1 MANVNF
7 MRGDTEKMDNTAIMD
22 GLIFFNTEENEMFLD
37 DGNTRK
43 QFSGAGH
50 IIENNAGTDM
60 AKRRNMQFK
69 GAYVEDDSENNRT
82 KVNVIRKMTDT
93 EFSQL
98 TEAEK
103 QGIIKTTTDN
113 NLPFDAT
120 MVEYDNTQS
129 DLSSTTVQG
138 AIDELNSDIYVGQGG
153 IEILNNVYRGKKF
166 AGTIASAADFTNWK
180 AEAGITDGSFNN
192 IRLGDIITINDGT
205 VTCDWLVAGFNTEL
219 NKGSTN
225 IISTNHV
232 AFIPKN
238 VYSNSAMNGSNVTT
252 GGFKGASTMWTTLDT
267 IVSRLNNIL
276 GSSLLSRD
284 ILITNTVDN
293 TKASAAGAGYT
304 GSSTNWEWKNSKITL
319 LSEVQVYGSTVFSS
333 SGMDV
338 GEGFEKLPIF
348 NFITPTYYGR
358 STWWLRAVASST
370 YFCSVGY
377 DGVAVNTGASY
388 SYGVRPLIIVG

>member
-138 AIDELNSDIYVGQGG
+138 AIDELNSDIAYKEQKGVFIGNVVTLSSTYQPLAVNNDGY
-153 IEILNNVYRGKKF
+153 IIACSTNPDTTVILSLTNSDY
-166 AGTIASAADFTNWK
+166 GTIITATASSTSNW
-180 AEAGITDGSFNN
+180 
-192 IRLGDIITINDGT
+192 
-205 VTCDWLVAGFNTEL
+205 GFNAL
-219 NKGSTN
+219 YVRKGQSVYARVAGSTN
-225 IISTNHV
+225 GNVRGV
-232 AFIPKN
+232 AF
-238 VYSNSAMNGSNVTT
+238 
-252 GGFKGASTMWTTLDT
+252 
-267 IVSRLNNIL
+267 
-276 GSSLLSRD
+276 
-284 ILITNTVDN
+284 
-293 TKASAAGAGYT
+293 
-304 GSSTNWEWKNSKITL
+304 
-319 LSEVQVYGSTVFSS
+319 Q
-333 SGMDV
+333 
-338 GEGFEKLPIF
+338 
-348 NFITPTYYGR
+348 
-358 STWWLRAVASST
+358 
-370 YFCSVGY
+370 
-377 DGVAVNTGASY
+377 
-388 SYGVRPLIIVG
+388 

>member
-138 AIDELNSDIYVGQGG
+138 AIDELNSDLTKAKFITATSTTLSSNSGALGGYVGG
-153 IEILNNVYRGKKF
+153 V
-166 AGTIASAADFTNWK
+166 TISSSDVPSTTYAIIPLGCHQS
-180 AEAGITDGSFNN
+180 TDGNRSGVLRPQFNN
-192 IRLGDIITINDGT
+192 PVNLTWFVNGGT
-205 VTCDWLVAGFNTEL
+205 PNTY
-219 NKGSTN
+219 NCM
-225 IISTNHV
+225 
-232 AFIPKN
+232 FIAL
-238 VYSNSAMNGSNVTT
+238 Y
-252 GGFKGASTMWTTLDT
+252 
-267 IVSRLNNIL
+267 R
-276 GSSLLSRD
+276 
-284 ILITNTVDN
+284 
-293 TKASAAGAGYT
+293 
-304 GSSTNWEWKNSKITL
+304 
-319 LSEVQVYGSTVFSS
+319 
-333 SGMDV
+333 
-338 GEGFEKLPIF
+338 
-348 NFITPTYYGR
+348 
-358 STWWLRAVASST
+358 
-370 YFCSVGY
+370 
-377 DGVAVNTGASY
+377 
-388 SYGVRPLIIVG
+388 